1 MIYII
6 GITESG
12 QLNKGEKTK
21 SSYNKGDRWKYS
33 MATRINLLTTVLFN
47 IFIKDFGIRIGA
59 YHWNLIM
66 TNTGMYHQ
74 YKEGA
79 EYKRERV
86 AWPQVF
92 KEYKCTHI
100 LLCYIESFILEQA
113 ETYVGHKM
121 TKLERVQLLRKKKVN
136 IKWDTARKCNC
147 HWAVQIGLQMAL
159 YVQPF
164 YKRLKT
170 KVKNKQKPLKVK
182 LGHCYKDA
190 QKTEEHVS
198 SRPYLPSH
206 GKIKERRC
214 TIAVLRYVGDIC
226 QVENKNFI

>member
-12 QLNKGEKTK
+12 QLNEGEKTK

-79 EYKRERV
+79 EYERERV

-92 KEYKCTHI
+92 KEYKCTHSPV
-100 LLCYIESFILEQA
+100 LHWKFYFGASRNLRWTQNDQ
-113 ETYVGHKM
+113 VGKG
-121 TKLERVQLLRKKKVN
+121 TVVKKK
-136 IKWDTARKCNC
+136 K
-147 HWAVQIGLQMAL
+147 
-159 YVQPF
+159 
-164 YKRLKT
+164 
-170 KVKNKQKPLKVK
+170 
-182 LGHCYKDA
+182 
-190 QKTEEHVS
+190 
-198 SRPYLPSH
+198 
-206 GKIKERRC
+206 GKH
-214 TIAVLRYVGDIC
+214 
-226 QVENKNFI
+226 